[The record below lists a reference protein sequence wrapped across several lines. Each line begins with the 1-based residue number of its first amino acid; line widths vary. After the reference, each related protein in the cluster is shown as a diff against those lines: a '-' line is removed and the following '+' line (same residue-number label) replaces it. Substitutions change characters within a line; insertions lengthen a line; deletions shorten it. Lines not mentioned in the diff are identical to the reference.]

1 MASDKDLIL
10 GEKVSDMLIYMKDRL
25 KNYPREE
32 RSGITPRIRAAG
44 YEMLEIA
51 SDIGNG
57 FYTLTTLKA
66 FDRKKN
72 AMQAFLKHS
81 LRCGYITP
89 HQHKTWGAMVAELG
103 RINGGLTK
111 ALEAKQ
117 AAQPRRR

>member
-10 GEKVSDMLIYMKDRL
+10 KEKVCDMLDYMRDRL
-25 KNYPREE
+25 KNFPREE
-32 RSGITPRIRAAG
+32 RSGITPRIRATG

-57 FYTLTTLKA
+57 FYTATNLKA

-72 AMQAFLKHS
+72 AMMAFMDYS
-81 LRCGYITP
+81 MRCGYITP
-89 HQHKTWGAMVAELG
+89 HQHKTWGAMLAEIG

-117 AAQPRRR
+117 SANPRRR

>member
-1 MASDKDLIL
+1 MPSDKDLIL
-10 GEKVSDMLIYMKDRL
+10 KEKVCDMLDYMHDRL
-25 KNYPREE
+25 KNFPREE

-57 FYTLTTLKA
+57 FYTLTSLKA

-72 AMQAFLKHS
+72 AMQAFMDYS

-89 HQHKTWGAMVAELG
+89 HQHKTWGGMVAEPG

-111 ALEAKQ
+111 TLEAKQ
-117 AAQPRRR
+117 AAAPRRR

>member
-1 MASDKDLIL
+1 MSDKELIL
-10 GEKVSDMLIYMKDRL
+10 KEKVCDMLDYMRDRL
-25 KNYPREE
+25 KNFPKEE

-44 YEMLEIA
+44 YELLEIA

-57 FYTLTTLKA
+57 YYTQTNLKA
-66 FDRKKN
+66 FDRRKN
-72 AMQAFLKHS
+72 AMSAFLDYS

-89 HQHKTWGAMVAELG
+89 HQHKTWGGMLTEIG
-103 RINGGLTK
+103 KINGGLMK

>member
-1 MASDKDLIL
+1 MSDKELIL
-10 GEKVSDMLIYMKDRL
+10 KEKVCDMLDYMRDCL
-25 KNYPREE
+25 KNFPKEE

-44 YEMLEIA
+44 YELLEIA

-57 FYTLTTLKA
+57 YYTQTNLKA
-66 FDRKKN
+66 LDRRKN
-72 AMQAFLKHS
+72 AMSAFLDYS

-89 HQHKTWGAMVAELG
+89 HQHKTWGGMLTEIG
-103 RINGGLTK
+103 KINGGLMK